1 MKSLTSIFLNICP
14 SILILRLKE
23 SFLSKQTSPF
33 CKSRPSTTVFYC
45 KNQYL
50 RIVQKTL
57 FNLLVSNNKTTTP
70 FLLFRNSWNS
80 CFSMDFTS
88 ILWIFWK
95 LEWRKFMII
104 FFLPFSAVC
113 QFSRSFFQVV
123 HWLCAREMRKKSKWK
138 MGRCRKAFH
147 WPNWK
152 KNCVQPKKLC
162 AFLSPRFLDFMG
174 TLWWGC
180 KTHIGNSFNCGKC
193 YRKNFFLISIQ
204 YPN

>member
-104 FFLPFSAVC
+104 FFFLFLQYASFPEVFSKLFIDCVHEKWEKKVSGRWGVAEKLSIDQTGRRIVC
-113 QFSRSFFQVV
+113 SPKSFV
-123 HWLCAREMRKKSKWK
+123 
-138 MGRCRKAFH
+138 
-147 WPNWK
+147 
-152 KNCVQPKKLC
+152 
-162 AFLSPRFLDFMG
+162 RFYLLVFWI
-174 TLWWGC
+174 LWGLFDEDA
-180 KTHIGNSFNCGKC
+180 K
-193 YRKNFFLISIQ
+193 LISEILLIAE
-204 YPN
+204 NVTEKISF